1 MSEES
6 KSTVGAIGKWLAV
19 TSTMITVGLTALN
32 AYWSH
37 QVSKVETDLKLKAA
51 ELEQQRLELDA
62 GKERLAR
69 YTFVQNL
76 LSGVLT
82 QDSAQKNLT
91 INLITLAL
99 TEKEAQQL
107 FAGLQASDNKATRDV
122 GALGNDIVALK
133 TLVIQM
139 NDAVKENR
147 LGAVETLIK
156 NYRSNATAVEQAVS
170 LLEPPKLE
178 MLSASGRINVLVFLR
193 NTDKVA
199 WTPESIA
206 RTKNAIAQIRSRS
219 DTGVAIGPQ
228 TDDALTQLSSHLEK
242 VKD

>member
-1 MSEES
+1 MSEEP
-6 KSTVGAIGKWLAV
+6 KSTMGAIGKWLAV
-19 TSTMITVGLTALN
+19 ISTMITVVLTALN
-32 AYWSH
+32 AYWSQ

-91 INLITLAL
+91 VNLITLAL

-122 GALGNDIVALK
+122 GALGNDIVTLK

-147 LGAVETLIK
+147 LGAVETLI
-156 NYRSNATAVEQAVS
+156 
-170 LLEPPKLE
+170 
-178 MLSASGRINVLVFLR
+178 SA
-193 NTDKVA
+193 
-199 WTPESIA
+199 
-206 RTKNAIAQIRSRS
+206 
-219 DTGVAIGPQ
+219 
-228 TDDALTQLSSHLEK
+228 
-242 VKD
+242 